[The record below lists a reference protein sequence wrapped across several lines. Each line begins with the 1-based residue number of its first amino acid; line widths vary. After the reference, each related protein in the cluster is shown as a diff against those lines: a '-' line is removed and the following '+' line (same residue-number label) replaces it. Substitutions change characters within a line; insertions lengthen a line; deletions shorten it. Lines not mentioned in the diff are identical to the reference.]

1 MSVKTRHLLESDF
14 RAVRKEIALGI
25 VETTARERRRFLAA
39 WELYL
44 SNRAPEID
52 PSLSDRTDHEKVQ
65 LLAAFAHYVRHGG
78 VSRTSQS
85 VRTETVEVAVRAVT
99 KTNELDGQRNP
110 LVTPQGTYV
119 QEIKQ
124 LFAGYRKLDPPVQ
137 WRIAVPLDVPRQ
149 LLLNAKAVGCC
160 QMEAVADISIIAF
173 FFLLQSCKYT
183 AAPETN

>member
-44 SNRAPEID
+44 SYRAPEID
-52 PSLSDRTDHEKVQ
+52 PSLSDQTDHEKVQ
-65 LLAAFAHYVRHGG
+65 LLAAFSHHVQHRG
-78 VSRTSQS
+78 VSRTAQS
-85 VRTETVEVAVRAVT
+85 VCTKTVKVAVRAVT
-99 KTNELDGQRNP
+99 KTKELDAQQNP

-137 WRIAVPLDVPRQ
+137 RRLAVPLDVPRQ

-160 QMEAVADISIIAF
+160 
-173 FFLLQSCKYT
+173 
-183 AAPETN
+183 